1 MDGIGNEDEKTDGN
15 DVEDDDDR
23 IPNDEEVCDNL
34 FKELREKN
42 IDASNENQNE
52 PVRKKNTAVVEE
64 NA

>member
-1 MDGIGNEDEKTDGN
+1 MNLKWMALEMKMKGTDGN

-42 IDASNENQNE
+42 IDASNEN
-52 PVRKKNTAVVEE
+52 
-64 NA
+64 